1 VSPYIAGSYTGPQI
15 NVSVPLGI
23 FN

>member
-1 VSPYIAGSYTGPQI
+1 VSPYIAGTYIGPQI

-23 FN
+23 YN